1 MQRKEG
7 CRITGILLCVIR
19 MDTRLSTSS
28 ASKEAAR
35 LFAGRSEA
43 PRHPRGGADRLSA
56 RDAPAHLQKTARASD
71 RRHRRSFPA
80 TKKTASCPFYTT
92 RKWSTAAGRSARQ
105 ADIPSSLWLPGF
117 FGSAPERLSHASP
130 PTTFRLLYFEKS
142 LHFNHK
148 YRIIYYDITY
158 PFKGGSKPA
167 WSTKPT
173 DALRHGW
180 MTSAASYPFTAF
192 RMPVILL
199 RRNPSSG
206 LQSSNSS

>member
-1 MQRKEG
+1 MCLPSPCGILPRACSEALRCKKEG

-71 RRHRRSFPA
+71 RKRRRSFPA

-92 RKWSTAAGRSARQ
+92 RKWSTAAAPSARQ
-105 ADIPSSLWLPGF
+105 AGTRSSRAPRGF
-117 FGSAPERLSHASP
+117 DESSREYLSHNHL
-130 PTTFRLLYFEKS
+130 RYFV
-142 LHFNHK
+142 
-148 YRIIYYDITY
+148 
-158 PFKGGSKPA
+158 
-167 WSTKPT
+167 
-173 DALRHGW
+173 
-180 MTSAASYPFTAF
+180 SYTLNNRCILIAFTAF
-192 RMPVILL
+192 TTRQIHGAAGKG
-199 RRNPSSG
+199 S
-206 LQSSNSS
+206 

>member
-56 RDAPAHLQKTARASD
+56 RDAPAHLQKTARASE
-71 RRHRRSFPA
+71 RKRRRSFPA

-92 RKWSTAAGRSARQ
+92 RKWSTAAAPSARQ
-105 ADIPSSLWLPGF
+105 ADIRSSRVPRGF
-117 FGSAPERLSHASP
+117 DESSREYLSHN
-130 PTTFRLLYFEKS
+130 RHLRYFVSYTLKNRCILIALS
-142 LHFNHK
+142 
-148 YRIIYYDITY
+148 YD
-158 PFKGGSKPA
+158 
-167 WSTKPT
+167 
-173 DALRHGW
+173 
-180 MTSAASYPFTAF
+180 
-192 RMPVILL
+192 LL
-199 RRNPSSG
+199 RQYLPRAEQRRCG
-206 LQSSNSS
+206 RERVVRDGADAGADV

>member
-71 RRHRRSFPA
+71 RRRRRSFPA

-92 RKWSTAAGRSARQ
+92 RKWSTAAAPSVRQ
-105 ADIPSSLWLPGF
+105 ADIRSSRVPRGF
-117 FGSAPERLSHASP
+117 DESSREYLSHNHHL
-130 PTTFRLLYFEKS
+130 RYFVSYTLKNRCMLIALS
-142 LHFNHK
+142 
-148 YRIIYYDITY
+148 YD
-158 PFKGGSKPA
+158 
-167 WSTKPT
+167 
-173 DALRHGW
+173 
-180 MTSAASYPFTAF
+180 
-192 RMPVILL
+192 LL
-199 RRNPSSG
+199 RQYLPRAEQRRCG
-206 LQSSNSS
+206 RERVVRDGADAGADV